1 MRQRVIGQPDASA
14 DGLAA
19 LKCELAGEILRSFGK
34 LRFTATGWSMLPAIF
49 PGDTLVVERVGP
61 DNVAVGDVVLVGRE
75 GRLCAHRLVSMIADA
90 ECPKWITRG
99 DGMPGPDRP
108 VLANELL
115 GRVVYLI
122 RAGKLITVPT
132 KLGVVE
138 KLVAKVVQRSE
149 PAARALVYLQ
159 QKVHTPETVPPRHDQ
174 PCQGHPCQD

>member
-1 MRQRVIGQPDASA
+1 MRQRAITHSPDASA
-14 DGLAA
+14 DDLAA
-19 LKCELAGEILRSFGK
+19 LKCELAGDVLRSFGE

-49 PGDTLVVERVGP
+49 PGDTLVVERVHP
-61 DNVAVGDVVLVGRE
+61 NNVVVGDVVLVGRG
-75 GRLCAHRLVSMIADA
+75 GRLCAHRLVSTVVDA

-108 VLANELL
+108 VVANELL
-115 GRVVYLI
+115 GRVAYLI

-159 QKVHTPETVPPRHDQ
+159 QKVHTPETVPPRRDQ
-174 PCQGHPCQD
+174 PCQD